1 MFLTI
6 ATAGKQLFAGS
17 VYGVTC
23 PGTEGEL
30 TVLGHHEPT
39 ITVLK
44 KGTISV
50 LKEKNGT
57 REDFPIEHGLLE
69 VSGNKAVILL

>member
-1 MFLTI
+1 MFVTI

-17 VYGVTC
+17 VYGVVC

-30 TVLGHHEPT
+30 TILGHHEPT

-44 KGTISV
+44 KGVISV
-50 LKEKNGT
+50 LKEKTGA
-57 REDFPIEHGLLE
+57 RENLPIEKGLLE
-69 VSGNKAVILL
+69 VSGNKVVILL